1 MRLLV
6 ILALLFFCL
15 ISHLVH
21 GKEKNVINLEDET
34 NIMNGD
40 DPAEFVTQPMY
51 AIGSLSQSYENYQVY
66 FFPEY
71 DIPNFISAYNNLGG
85 LPSLGV
91 YSQTNCLFN
100 VVWNGIQQESC
111 QCPASSST
119 GSIQQV
125 IAQNSALCQGS
136 ISDYVVE
143 PVTTTT

>member
-1 MRLLV
+1 V
-6 ILALLFFCL
+6 IFALFFCCL
-15 ISHLVH
+15 LSHLVH
-21 GKEKNVINLEDET
+21 GKEKNAINLEDET
-34 NIMNGD
+34 NTMNGD
-40 DPAEFVTQPMY
+40 FVTQPMY
-51 AIGSLSQSYENYQVY
+51 AIGSLYQSYENYEVY

-100 VVWNGIQQESC
+100 VIWNGLQQQSC
-111 QCPASSST
+111 QCPTSSST

-125 IAQNSALCQGS
+125 VASTAFSCYSS